1 MSVQPIYAAGLLP
14 GSAAGVINQIRSE
27 ASVDY
32 QNSVPEMEETTE
44 SIRRVGT
51 AIVSYQ
57 PHMNEF
63 VNALVN
69 RIALSILQSKVYYND
84 LKKFKKGILEL
95 GENVQEIYVELAKPY
110 DYLWKNFKDKESTV
124 MKRTTPNVLSMYHTI
139 NYSKY
144 YRNTVT
150 ETMIRMAFTSLD
162 GVYRFIDGIINSL
175 VSSANYDEYLV
186 FKYSIDLL
194 ILNGIIKT
202 IKYKDDSNTAKK
214 IIDIKANT
222 DKFYFMRKDFN
233 AAGVHSFCPKENAM
247 IIISADF
254 NAESSVDVLAYAFNL
269 DKADFIGNRFTI
281 DSFHEFDWDRM
292 DELFANDP
300 GYTRFTEEQ
309 ITALSNVDSILCDSD
324 FIMIYEKLFDTGMSP
339 WDAESRSYNVFLHD
353 MKIITA
359 SPFKNAVAFA
369 GSGAFAKI
377 SSVTVTP
384 GSVSL
389 NQEDTY
395 SFKASVEL
403 VSDGIANKGVVW
415 SSQDPTKVAIDS
427 FGNVKIL
434 TSSTEAVKIYATSAQ
449 DSTKKGEATI
459 NCN

>member
-1 MSVQPIYAAGLLP
+1 MSIQPIYAAGLLP

-32 QNSVPEMEETTE
+32 QNSVPEMEDTTE

-69 RIALSILQSKVYYND
+69 RIALTILQSKVYYND

-95 GENVQEIYVELAKPY
+95 GENVQEIYIELAKPY

-175 VSSANYDEYLV
+175 NSSANYDEYLV
-186 FKYSIDLL
+186 FKYGIDLL
-194 ILNGIIKT
+194 ILEGIIKT
-202 IKYKDDSNTAKK
+202 IKYKDDTNTAKK

-254 NAESSVDVLAYAFNL
+254 NAESSVDVLAYAYNL

-281 DSFHEFDWDRM
+281 DSFHEFH
-292 DELFANDP
+292 
-300 GYTRFTEEQ
+300 
-309 ITALSNVDSILCDSD
+309 S
-324 FIMIYEKLFDTGMSP
+324 
-339 WDAESRSYNVFLHD
+339 
-353 MKIITA
+353 
-359 SPFKNAVAFA
+359 
-369 GSGAFAKI
+369 
-377 SSVTVTP
+377 
-384 GSVSL
+384 
-389 NQEDTY
+389 
-395 SFKASVEL
+395 
-403 VSDGIANKGVVW
+403 
-415 SSQDPTKVAIDS
+415 
-427 FGNVKIL
+427 
-434 TSSTEAVKIYATSAQ
+434 
-449 DSTKKGEATI
+449 
-459 NCN
+459 